1 VSFGAPQ
8 YLLALV
14 AVPIAA
20 MAYVVFERRRATRST
35 AWSRPPMQPNIVSR
49 PSRRL
54 GLIPPALFLLGL
66 TFLLVGFARP
76 QRANS
81 SNGRV
86 VGPTIVLAF
95 DVSGSM
101 AARDIQPTR
110 LRAARELAIRF
121 MNKVPSK
128 YEVAVLTFGNK
139 VHLTVPPTFD
149 RADVIDHL
157 PKTVTPLSGT
167 SIGDGISAAVSLII
181 QAIPQGVPVD
191 RLHPP
196 GSVLVFSDGAQTGG
210 GTEPADAGSTAFV
223 YAIPINSV
231 IVGTSRGAVTQ
242 PLKIDGFNTSIQ
254 IAVPALP
261 LDMQHVSQL
270 TGGAVLEATSTA
282 GLNAAAKKLPAV
294 MKDEKLSAVTHT
306 TQGKHELSAAAG
318 IAGLAFVLGGILL
331 SGLWF
336 GRLA

>member
-1 VSFGAPQ
+1 VSFEAPQ

-20 MAYVVFERRRATRST
+20 IAYVVFERRRATRST
-35 AWSRPPMQPNIVSR
+35 AWSRPQMQPNIVTR
-49 PSRRL
+49 PSRTF
-54 GLIPPALFLLGL
+54 GLIPLALFLLGL
-66 TFLLVGFARP
+66 TFLVAGFARP

-101 AARDIQPTR
+101 TARDLKPTR
-110 LRAARELAIRF
+110 LRAARELAISF
-121 MNKVPSK
+121 LNELPSK

-149 RADVIDHL
+149 HADVIAHL
-157 PKTVTPLSGT
+157 PKTVTALSGT
-167 SIGDGISAAVSLII
+167 SIGDGISAAVSLVI
-181 QAIPQGVPVD
+181 QAIPQGSPVD
-191 RLHPP
+191 RLHPS
-196 GSVLVFSDGAQTGG
+196 GAVVVFSDGAQTAG
-210 GTEPADAGSTAFV
+210 GTEPVDAGSTAFV

-231 IVGTSRGAVTQ
+231 IVGTSHGAVTQ
-242 PLKIDGFNTSIQ
+242 PLKVDGFNTSIQ

-261 LDMQHVSQL
+261 LDLEHVSQL
-270 TGGAVLEATSTA
+270 TAGASLEVTSRA
-282 GLNAAAKKLPAV
+282 DLSAAATKLPALV
-294 MKDEKLSAVTHT
+294 KGENLSAITRT
-306 TQGKHELSAAAG
+306 TAGKHELSAAAG
-318 IAGLAFVLGGILL
+318 MAGIAFVLGGILL

>member
-1 VSFGAPQ
+1 MSFGAPQ

-14 AVPIAA
+14 VVPIAA
-20 MAYVVFERRRATRST
+20 IAYVVLEGRRAKRST
-35 AWSRPPMQPNIVSR
+35 VWSRPSLQPNIVSR

-54 GLIPPALFLLGL
+54 GLIPPALFLVGL
-66 TFLLVGFARP
+66 SFLLVGFARP

-86 VGPTIVLAF
+86 VGPTVVLAF
-95 DVSGSM
+95 DLSGSM
-101 AARDIQPTR
+101 AASDIQPTR

-121 MNKVPSK
+121 LNKLPSR
-128 YEVAVLTFGNK
+128 YEVAVVTFANK

-149 RADVIDHL
+149 RADVIAHL
-157 PKTVTPLSGT
+157 PKTITPLTGT

-181 QAIPQGVPVD
+181 QGLPQGVPVN

-196 GSVLVFSDGAQTGG
+196 GAVLVLSDGTQTGG
-210 GTEPADAGSTAFV
+210 GTRPEDAASTAFV

-231 IVGTSRGAVTQ
+231 IVGTSRGSVTQ
-242 PLKIDGFNTSIQ
+242 PLKISGFRTSIQ

-261 LDMQHVSQL
+261 LDLQHVSQL
-270 TGGAVLEATSTA
+270 TGGASLEVTSA
-282 GLNAAAKKLPAV
+282 ADLNAAAKKLSAAV
-294 MKDEKLSAVTHT
+294 KNEKLSPI
-306 TQGKHELSAAAG
+306 TQARQGNHELSAAAG
-318 IAGLAFVLGGILL
+318 VVGLAFVLGGILL